1 MLKPGLDPLQRL
13 IRCDPKRALGPA
25 LRNTY
30 FLKIRNFLII
40 SRMQIQNY
48 CRENIQGIVHGDV
61 GHKACWETLEFSFNK
76 LKVTHP
82 CGAGCL
88 NILRT
93 RVSGSSTEAE
103 FCAYLVSSLPG
114 PTVLLPWWVVF
125 LPQVVIK
132 EEALLCSS
140 RVILCSPHEKNLS
153 NLELINADYLERQCS
168 SLYPTWQKI
177 KEK

>member
-13 IRCDPKRALGPA
+13 TRCDSKGPA
-25 LRNTY
+25 LCNSY
-30 FLKIRNFLII
+30 FLKIRDSLII

-48 CRENIQGIVHGDV
+48 YRENIQGIVHGDV

-103 FCAYLVSSLPG
+103 FCAYLVSLLPG
-114 PTVLLPWWVVF
+114 PTVLLPWWPAF

-140 RVILCSPHEKNLS
+140 RVILCPPPM
-153 NLELINADYLERQCS
+153 R
-168 SLYPTWQKI
+168 KI
-177 KEK
+177 YQIWS